1 MQTHAS
7 GSRNSLTPT
16 HDENSALT
24 NSKNFAPV
32 AAQLEKALTNRPS
45 VEELKQQNIVVT
57 PVQAKAQAL
66 QHAQAADVV
75 ERTLANRPSVEEL
88 KQQNIV
94 VTPVQAKAQ
103 ALQHAQ
109 TADSKVAA
117 SAAICNTHACG
128 SNLVQPFPLW
138 LLAPI
143 VGVIVFMFLKL
154 G

>member
-7 GSRNSLTPT
+7 GSRNSLSTPT

-32 AAQLEKALTNRPS
+32 AAQLEKALT
-45 VEELKQQNIVVT
+45 
-57 PVQAKAQAL
+57 
-66 QHAQAADVV
+66 
-75 ERTLANRPSVEEL
+75 NRPSVEEL